1 MTSSWIGT
9 GQYPIFNR
17 WRHTSYIHNLNY
29 CPRANA
35 FLCEKAAYRQ
45 HEWQYM
51 HACFGQVQQQKW
63 TIILFFLLVFWRWF
77 AVVFLHFSGF
87 TACRPKCRHVVI
99 CGGLRWFVGICGGL
113 QWFAVVCLL
122 VVPGKKYI
130 FISGVMKMAPVEFSC
145 KSWFFLLYRIDLRST
160 CRKMMRT
167 RVQIFRPLDPP
178 LEGGGVPP

>member
-1 MTSSWIGT
+1 
-9 GQYPIFNR
+9 
-17 WRHTSYIHNLNY
+17 
-29 CPRANA
+29 
-35 FLCEKAAYRQ
+35 
-45 HEWQYM
+45 M

-113 QWFAVVCLL
+113 
-122 VVPGKKYI
+122 
-130 FISGVMKMAPVEFSC
+130 SFSC
-145 KSWFFLLYRIDLRST
+145 TRQEVHFYIRCHENGSRRIFMQKLIFLLYRIDLRST

-178 LEGGGVPP
+178 LGGGGSPLTDSVGLDQPMNDGNRK